1 MTPHLSSSPVIGIDV
16 SQAHLEICVHDTVF
30 THPYRL
36 RDLPSLVA
44 RLRAYAPA
52 RIVVE
57 ATGGLERPLLQALGA
72 AGLPVTLVNP
82 YRVRLFARSLGQW
95 AKTDR
100 LDAQVLVRYGESAK
114 LPLLVLPRP
123 EQQTLKALVVRRRQ
137 VIDLLL
143 VERNRLRRAPAE
155 VRPSVEWVLA
165 RLEEEVQ
172 RLEAAITA
180 LLEAAFGAEYALL
193 TQVPGVG
200 VVTAATLLAELPEL
214 GHLNGKQIA
223 ALVGVAPLADDSG
236 TKSGPRHIRGGR
248 QPVREV
254 LYMATLAAVQ
264 FNPRLRRFY
273 RRLVEAGKP
282 KKVALVA
289 AMRKLLVWLNAI
301 LRDRQPWRG

>member
-30 THPYRL
+30 TYPYRL
-36 RDLPSLVA
+36 RDLPALVA
-44 RLRAYAPA
+44 RLRAYAPG

-57 ATGGLERPLLQALGA
+57 ATGGLERPLLQALCA

-155 VRPSVEWVLA
+155 ARASVEWVLA

-172 RLEAAITA
+172 RLEASIRPAGGRVWRGICPA
-180 LLEAAFGAEYALL
+180 DPGA
-193 TQVPGVG
+193 GG
-200 VVTAATLLAELPEL
+200 
-214 GHLNGKQIA
+214 
-223 ALVGVAPLADDSG
+223 
-236 TKSGPRHIRGGR
+236 RGGDR
-248 QPVREV
+248 GDPAGRTTRTGASERE
-254 LYMATLAAVQ
+254 ADCHAGGGGAA
-264 FNPRLRRFY
+264 
-273 RRLVEAGKP
+273 G
-282 KKVALVA
+282 
-289 AMRKLLVWLNAI
+289 
-301 LRDRQPWRG
+301 G